1 VHGRRGPSALAVL
14 SHPKDTEDRKTGISV
29 SVGLDNRKACD
40 VPYQTVN
47 PYTNEVVATFPDAT
61 TEEVDLAVAAA
72 YGAFLSWRRTPFSA
86 RTACLAKAAEL
97 LRGDRRRYAEL
108 LTLEMGKVIAEA
120 EAEVDLSADILQYY
134 ADRGETLLETQRVPV
149 AYVSEGDVEIVNEPI
164 GVLLT
169 VEPWNFP
176 YYQVV
181 RVAAPQLLAGNTIL
195 LKHASNVPQAAAV
208 FDDLFAR
215 AGLPAGGFTNLY
227 LPHEL
232 TEHVINDPRVR
243 GVALTGSEQ
252 AGAIIAAYAAKA
264 VKKSTLE
271 LGGADPFVVL
281 EDADMDRTVDW
292 AVFGRHW
299 NAGQV
304 CVSAKRMIVV
314 DEVFD
319 EFIDK
324 YRQGVAALRAGD
336 PMDPETTL
344 APMSSQGAA
353 DQLAAQVRLA
363 VEGGATSETLGEPVP
378 SSGAFFQP
386 TILTEMKPEN
396 PAYYEEFFGPV
407 SMVIRVRD
415 EAEAITVA
423 NDSPF
428 GLGGSVF
435 TRDTERGRRVAREI
449 DTGMVYVN
457 HPTMVKADIPFGGVK
472 HSGYGHEL
480 TNLGI
485 QEFINKKVIDVVD
498 IGAAF

>member
-1 VHGRRGPSALAVL
+1 M
-14 SHPKDTEDRKTGISV
+14 T
-29 SVGLDNRKACD
+29 
-40 VPYQTVN
+40 YQTIN

-61 TEEVDLAVAAA
+61 KEEVEAAIAAA
-72 YGAFLSWRRTPFSA
+72 HEAFLSWRETAFST
-86 RTACLAKAAEL
+86 RTAFLAKAAEL
-97 LRGDRRRYAEL
+97 LRADKRRYAEL
-108 LTLEMGKVIAEA
+108 LTLEMGKVITEA

-134 ADRGETLLETQRVPV
+134 ADQGGSLLETVTVPV
-149 AYVSEGDVEIVNEPI
+149 AYAAEGEVEIVSEPL
-164 GVLLT
+164 GVLLS

-195 LKHASNVPQAAAV
+195 LKHASNVPQAAAM

-215 AGLPAGGFTNLY
+215 AGLPAGVFQNLY

-232 TEHVINDPRVR
+232 TEYVINDPRVR
-243 GVALTGSEQ
+243 GVALTGSEE
-252 AGAIIAAYAAKA
+252 AGSIIASYAAKA

-271 LGGADPFVVL
+271 LGGADAFVVL
-281 EDADMDRTVDW
+281 KDADMDKTVDW
-292 AVFGRHW
+292 AVFGRYW

-304 CVSAKRMIVV
+304 CVSAKRIIVV

-319 EFIDK
+319 EFLEK
-324 YRQGVAALRAGD
+324 FRTGVAALKTGD
-336 PMDPETTL
+336 PMDPKTTL

-353 DQLAAQVRLA
+353 DKLAGQVTGA
-363 VEGGATSETLGEPVP
+363 VAGGAKAETLGDPVP
-378 SSGAFFQP
+378 SVGAFFQP
-386 TILTEMKPEN
+386 TILTGMDPKN
-396 PAYYEEFFGPV
+396 PSYYEEFFGPV
-407 SMVIRVRD
+407 AIVIRVKD
-415 EAEAITVA
+415 EAEAIAVA

-435 TRDTERGRRVAREI
+435 TKDTKNGEKVARKI

-498 IGAAF
+498 INAAF

>member
-1 VHGRRGPSALAVL
+1 M
-14 SHPKDTEDRKTGISV
+14 T
-29 SVGLDNRKACD
+29 
-40 VPYQTVN
+40 YQTIN

-61 TEEVDLAVAAA
+61 KAEVDTAIAAA
-72 YGAFLSWRRTPFSA
+72 HTAFLSWRDTPFSA
-86 RTACLAKAAEL
+86 RTAVLGRAAAL
-97 LRGDRRRYAEL
+97 LRADRRRYAEL

-134 ADRGETLLETQRVPV
+134 ADRGEALIQTETVPV
-149 AYVSEGDVEIVNEPI
+149 TYASEGEVEIVNEPL
-164 GVLLT
+164 GVLLSI
-169 VEPWNFP
+169 EPWNFP

-208 FDDLFAR
+208 FDDLFAK
-215 AGLPAGGFTNLY
+215 AGLPSGVFKNLY
-227 LPHEL
+227 LPHVL
-232 TEHVINDPRVR
+232 TEYVINDPRVR
-243 GVALTGSEQ
+243 GVALTGSEE
-252 AGAIIAAYAAKA
+252 AGSIIASYAAKA

-271 LGGADPFVVL
+271 LGGADAFVVL
-281 EDADMDRTVDW
+281 KDADMDKTVDW

-319 EFIDK
+319 EFLEK
-324 YRQGVAALRAGD
+324 YRAGVAALKSGD
-336 PMDPETTL
+336 PLDPTTTL
-344 APMSSQGAA
+344 APLSSQGAA
-353 DQLAAQVRLA
+353 DKLAGQVKRA
-363 VEGGATSETLGEPVP
+363 VAGGAQAETLGTPVP
-378 SSGAFFQP
+378 AVGAFFQP
-386 TILTEMKPEN
+386 TILTGMDSKN
-396 PAYYEEFFGPV
+396 PSYYEEFFGPV
-407 SMVIRVRD
+407 SMIIRVKD
-415 EAEAITVA
+415 EAEAVAVA

-435 TRDTERGRRVAREI
+435 TKDTKNGEKVARKIE
-449 DTGMVYVN
+449 TGMVYVN

-498 IGAAF
+498 INAAF

>member
-1 VHGRRGPSALAVL
+1 M
-14 SHPKDTEDRKTGISV
+14 T
-29 SVGLDNRKACD
+29 
-40 VPYQTVN
+40 YQTIN

-61 TEEVDLAVAAA
+61 KEEVEAAIAAA
-72 YGAFLSWRRTPFSA
+72 HEAFLSWRETAFST
-86 RTACLAKAAEL
+86 RTAFLAKAAEL
-97 LRGDRRRYAEL
+97 LRADKRRYAEL

-134 ADRGETLLETQRVPV
+134 ADQGGSLLETVTVPV
-149 AYVSEGDVEIVNEPI
+149 AYAAEGEVEIVSEPL
-164 GVLLT
+164 GVLLS

-195 LKHASNVPQAAAV
+195 LKHASNVPQAAAM

-215 AGLPAGGFTNLY
+215 AGLPAGVFQNLY

-232 TEHVINDPRVR
+232 TEYVINDPRVR
-243 GVALTGSEQ
+243 GVALTGSEE
-252 AGAIIAAYAAKA
+252 AGSIIASYAAKA

-271 LGGADPFVVL
+271 LGGADAFVVL
-281 EDADMDRTVDW
+281 KDADMDKTVDW
-292 AVFGRHW
+292 AVFGRYW

-304 CVSAKRMIVV
+304 CVSAKRIIVV

-319 EFIDK
+319 EFLEK
-324 YRQGVAALRAGD
+324 FRTGVAALKTGD
-336 PMDPETTL
+336 PMDSKTTL

-353 DQLAAQVRLA
+353 DKLAGQVTEA
-363 VEGGATSETLGEPVP
+363 VAGGAKAETLGDPVP
-378 SSGAFFQP
+378 SVGAFFQP
-386 TILTEMKPEN
+386 TILTGMDPKN
-396 PAYYEEFFGPV
+396 PSYYEEFFGPV
-407 SMVIRVRD
+407 AIVIRVKD
-415 EAEAITVA
+415 EAEAIAVA

-435 TRDTERGRRVAREI
+435 TKDTKNGEKVARKI

-485 QEFINKKVIDVVD
+485 QEFINKKVIDIVD
-498 IGAAF
+498 INAAF

>member
-1 VHGRRGPSALAVL
+1 M
-14 SHPKDTEDRKTGISV
+14 T
-29 SVGLDNRKACD
+29 
-40 VPYQTVN
+40 YQTIN

-61 TEEVDLAVAAA
+61 REEVDTAIAAA
-72 YGAFLSWRRTPFSA
+72 HNTFLSWRETPFSA
-86 RTACLAKAAEL
+86 RTAVLAKAAQL
-97 LRGDRRRYAEL
+97 LRADKRRYAEL
-108 LTLEMGKVIAEA
+108 LTLEMGKVIGEA
-120 EAEVDLSADILQYY
+120 EAEVDLSEI
-134 ADRGETLLETQRVPV
+134 
-149 AYVSEGDVEIVNEPI
+149 VSEPL

-181 RVAAPQLLAGNTIL
+181 RVAGPQLLAGNTIL
-195 LKHASNVPQAAAV
+195 LKHASNVPQAAAA

-215 AGLPAGGFTNLY
+215 AGLPAGAFKNLY
-227 LPHEL
+227 LPHDL
-232 TEHVINDPRVR
+232 TEYVIDDPRVR
-243 GVALTGSEQ
+243 GVALTGSED

-271 LGGADPFVVL
+271 LGGSDAFVVL
-281 EDADMDRTVDW
+281 KDADMDKTVEW

-304 CVSAKRMIVV
+304 CVSAKRLIVV

-319 EFIDK
+319 EFMEK
-324 YRQGVAALRAGD
+324 YRNGVTALRMGD
-336 PMDPETTL
+336 PMDPTTTL
-344 APMSSQGAA
+344 APLSSQGAA
-353 DQLAAQVRLA
+353 DKLARQVKEA
-363 VEGGATSETLGEPVP
+363 IAGGAKAETLGDKAP
-378 SSGAFFQP
+378 STGAFFQP
-386 TILTEMKPEN
+386 TILTGMTSKN
-396 PAYYEEFFGPV
+396 PSYYEEFFGPV
-407 SMVIRVRD
+407 SIIIRAKD
-415 EAEAITVA
+415 EAEAIAVA

-435 TRDTERGRRVAREI
+435 TKDTVRGEKVARQI

-498 IGAAF
+498 INAAF

>member
-1 VHGRRGPSALAVL
+1 MS
-14 SHPKDTEDRKTGISV
+14 
-29 SVGLDNRKACD
+29 
-40 VPYQTVN
+40 YQTIN

-61 TEEVDLAVAAA
+61 KEEVDAAIAAA
-72 YGAFLSWRRTPFSA
+72 HNAFLSWRETPFST
-86 RTACLAKAAEL
+86 RTAVLGKAAEL
-97 LRGDRRRYAEL
+97 LRADKRRYAEL

-134 ADRGETLLETQRVPV
+134 ADRGGSLLETEHVPV
-149 AYVSEGDVEIVNEPI
+149 AYTAEGNVEIVNEPL
-164 GVLLT
+164 GVLLSI
-169 VEPWNFP
+169 EPWNFP

-195 LKHASNVPQAAAV
+195 LKHASNVPQSAAM
-208 FDDLFAR
+208 FDDLFAQ
-215 AGLPAGGFTNLY
+215 AGLPTGGFKNLY
-227 LPHEL
+227 LPHDR
-232 TEHVINDPRVR
+232 TEYVIDDPRVR
-243 GVALTGSEQ
+243 GVALTGSEE
-252 AGAIIAAYAAKA
+252 AGSIIAAYAAKA

-271 LGGADPFVVL
+271 LGGADAFVVL
-281 EDADMDRTVDW
+281 KDADMDKTVDW

-319 EFIDK
+319 EFLQK
-324 YRQGVAALRAGD
+324 FRAGVAALKSGD
-336 PMDPETTL
+336 PMDPTTTL

-353 DQLAAQVRLA
+353 DKLADQVKEA
-363 VEGGATSETLGEPVP
+363 VAGGANAEELGDLVP

-386 TILTEMKPEN
+386 TILTGMNSKN

-407 SMVIRVRD
+407 SIVIRVKD
-415 EAEAITVA
+415 EAEAVAVA
-423 NDSPF
+423 NDSRY

-435 TRDTERGRRVAREI
+435 TKDTKNGEKVARRI

-498 IGAAF
+498 INAAF